1 MGREI
6 PEVLQHA
13 GSGPACP
20 GRFTALSF
28 GSPLA
33 TGRVLPELRRLP
45 YLFLP
50 HLLCGLGAV
59 SGQARRLGP
68 MQLPRPLIRLLHD
81 ASRVILCGERI
92 PSRHSIPEIALL
104 IPFTPLFIET
114 HPAPDLRLLIP
125 PHLRL

>member
-33 TGRVLPELRRLP
+33 TGRVLPELRLSVGERLESLKLCLP
-45 YLFLP
+45 LLENLHVFHWHPTPEDKCPLEAGASDWKQYLDMARGHARYALLEFFIDDSPDQFLIDAASLN
-50 HLLCGLGAV
+50 HLL
-59 SGQARRLGP
+59 
-68 MQLPRPLIRLLHD
+68 
-81 ASRVILCGERI
+81 E
-92 PSRHSIPEIALL
+92 
-104 IPFTPLFIET
+104 TP
-114 HPAPDLRLLIP
+114 
-125 PHLRL
+125 